1 MAKILKLKL
10 GTVFPQVIGA
20 AQAEDKLNHVGAL
33 LRGKF
38 DFKSDSQGESC
49 WKRDGNIKDFFSE
62 ELQKANQELEPE
74 GVHLFPVSVLDRDQL
89 VLYRLKNPF

>member
-1 MAKILKLKL
+1 MAQILKLNL

-38 DFKSDSQGESC
+38 DFKSDSQGEPC
-49 WKRDGNIKDFFSE
+49 WKRDGSTKDFSE

-89 VLYRLKNPF
+89 

>member
-38 DFKSDSQGESC
+38 DFKSDSQGELC
-49 WKRDGNIKDFFSE
+49 WKRNGNIKDFFRRTA
-62 ELQKANQELEPE
+62 KGKPRTGA
-74 GVHLFPVSVLDRDQL
+74 
-89 VLYRLKNPF
+89 